1 MNADI
6 NKLGRIK
13 RKINLKTNYFYIDES
28 GNILNN
34 EKLFIHGCIKTD
46 SPISLTSVME
56 EVSAEINNELIFKS
70 FKEDFAVSGF
80 HAVDNHPD
88 IRTALYKRLIK
99 LNWRAYFVVV
109 NKESNYFKSIE
120 GKDEHEI
127 FIISLGKLLFNRI
140 RKAKNDKNILIFE
153 TIQLKTKSLKS
164 VLDSFFEQMQRENYD
179 CEYSIVEKDGD
190 INLGII
196 DYLNYIIYRI
206 LNTNNRDVRMRQLFE
221 LFAPKIAMIH
231 IQHTKKYLS
240 RVNEDLNVES
250 LINNW

>member
-1 MNADI
+1 
-6 NKLGRIK
+6 
-13 RKINLKTNYFYIDES
+13 LKTNYFYIDES

-46 SPISLTSVME
+46 SPISLKSVME
-56 EVSAEINNELIFKS
+56 EVSSEINNELIFKS
-70 FKEDFAVSGF
+70 FREEFAVSGF
-80 HAVDNHPD
+80 HAVENHPD

-99 LNWRAYFVVV
+99 LNWRAYFVVI
-109 NKESNYFKSIE
+109 NKESDYFKSIE

-127 FIISLGKLLFNRI
+127 FMISLGKLLFNRI
-140 RKAKNDKNILIFE
+140 RKAENDKNILIFE
-153 TIQLKTKSLKS
+153 TIQLKSKSLKS
-164 VLDSFFEQMQRENYD
+164 VLDSFFEQMRRKNYD

-206 LNTNNRDVRMRQLFE
+206 LNTNNSDVRMRQLFE

-240 RVNEDLNVES
+240 RVNEDLNVEN
-250 LINNW
+250 LIKNW